1 MKTIGLIG
9 GMSWES
15 SLEYYRIINETAKE
29 LLGEL
34 HSAKSIMYT
43 FDFDEIEVLQREGKW
58 KELSERVT
66 EIALKLEHAGAD
78 MIIICTNTTH
88 IVADEVQRKIS
99 IPLIHIADST
109 AKKIIELSMKKVG
122 LLGTKFTMEEAFY
135 KDRLAEKYELDVI
148 IPKEKDRQI
157 IHDIIYKELVLGQIK
172 PTSKQQVIKMIEY
185 LEANGAE
192 GIILG
197 CTELPLLIKQEDV
210 DIYLF
215 DTTMIHAR
223 SAVYY
228 ANNESDGY

>member
-43 FDFDEIEVLQREGKW
+43 FDFDEIEILQRERKW

-66 EIALKLEHAGAD
+66 EIALKLENAGAD

-88 IVADEVQRKIS
+88 IVADEVQKNIS

-109 AKKIIELSMKKVG
+109 AKKIIESSMKKVG

-135 KDRLAEKYELDVI
+135 KDRLAEKYGLDVI
-148 IPKEKDRQI
+148 IPKEKDCQI
-157 IHDIIYKELVLGQIK
+157 NHDIIYKELVL
-172 PTSKQQVIKMIEY
+172 
-185 LEANGAE
+185 
-192 GIILG
+192 
-197 CTELPLLIKQEDV
+197 
-210 DIYLF
+210 
-215 DTTMIHAR
+215 
-223 SAVYY
+223 
-228 ANNESDGY
+228 

>member
-1 MKTIGLIG
+1 
-9 GMSWES
+9 
-15 SLEYYRIINETAKE
+15 
-29 LLGEL
+29 
-34 HSAKSIMYT
+34 
-43 FDFDEIEVLQREGKW
+43 
-58 KELSERVT
+58 
-66 EIALKLEHAGAD
+66 

-88 IVADEVQRKIS
+88 IVADEVQKNIS

-109 AKKIIELSMKKVG
+109 AKKIIKTSMKKVG

-135 KDRLAEKYELDVI
+135 KDRLTKKYDLDVI

-228 ANNESDGY
+228 AINEK

>member
-43 FDFDEIEVLQREGKW
+43 FDFDEIEILQREGKW

-88 IVADEVQRKIS
+88 IVADDVQKNIS

-109 AKKIIELSMKKVG
+109 A
-122 LLGTKFTMEEAFY
+122 
-135 KDRLAEKYELDVI
+135 
-148 IPKEKDRQI
+148 
-157 IHDIIYKELVLGQIK
+157 
-172 PTSKQQVIKMIEY
+172 
-185 LEANGAE
+185 N
-192 GIILG
+192 
-197 CTELPLLIKQEDV
+197 
-210 DIYLF
+210 
-215 DTTMIHAR
+215 
-223 SAVYY
+223 
-228 ANNESDGY
+228 

>member
-43 FDFDEIEVLQREGKW
+43 FDFDEIEILQREGKW

-88 IVADEVQRKIS
+88 IVADEVQKNIT

-122 LLGTKFTMEEAFY
+122 LLGTKFTMEKPFY
-135 KDRLAEKYELDVI
+135 KERLAEKYDLDVI
-148 IPKEKDRQI
+148 IPKENDRQI

-172 PTSKQQVIKMIEY
+172 STSKQQILKMIEY
-185 LEANGAE
+185 LKANGAE

-197 CTELPLLIKQEDV
+197 CTEIPLLIKQEDV
-210 DIYLF
+210 DIHLF

-228 ANNESDGY
+228 AINDE

>member
-43 FDFDEIEVLQREGKW
+43 FDFDEIEILQREGKW

-172 PTSKQQVIKMIEY
+172 PTSKQKVIKMVEY

-197 CTELPLLIKQEDV
+197 CTEIPLLIKQEDV
-210 DIYLF
+210 DIRLF

-223 SAVYY
+223 SAVKY
-228 ANNESDGY
+228 AINEK